1 MITGSTLYAIV
12 LPFNYISTGLYTST
26 FFKDMD
32 KKNAKMLAG
41 IYIYMSLPYLLSVI
55 LLPILGTYN
64 CS

>member
-32 KKNAKMLAG
+32 KDEAKMLAG
-41 IYIYMSLPYLLSVI
+41 IYMSLPYLLSVI